1 MVMLSHHKNN
11 SSICL
16 SQLVEISVV
25 LLRIISG
32 TSLTLY
38 SKYKFEMTQ
47 FFISV
52 ETSKTVQ
59 HFIYIYFTYRNF
71 IANILIKNIS
81 S

>member
-1 MVMLSHHKNN
+1 MLSHHKNN

-47 FFISV
+47 FLILV

-59 HFIYIYFTYRNF
+59 NFIYI
-71 IANILIKNIS
+71 ILHIS
-81 S
+81 KLHC

>member
-47 FFISV
+47 FFVFS
-52 ETSKTVQ
+52 
-59 HFIYIYFTYRNF
+59 
-71 IANILIKNIS
+71 
-81 S
+81 